1 MSREDF
7 KPEKNFDANK
17 LDTKQLKRDLTSNV
31 VDISSTLACYAA
43 RAYLDVMINEY
54 IDSNKSGGTTTG
66 SNNNADGTAKFS
78 VTDTGIVADIKG
90 LAGLNGTGDGTVLK
104 FVLDIAMI
112 GGGLVV
118 QQKAIRPVVEAIGEG
133 MVKAGA
139 IHLIN
144 HTFNAING
152 KKVIGLEI
160 AGKSLGNAE
169 DSLGYSAQKRIL
181 PDYRQTQTAN
191 SGRAMRTPRVPQAS
205 FNSPAYSAPEVE
217 EHYSDPDGI

>member
-1 MSREDF
+1 M
-7 KPEKNFDANK
+7 
-17 LDTKQLKRDLTSNV
+17 
-31 VDISSTLACYAA
+31 
-43 RAYLDVMINEY
+43 
-54 IDSNKSGGTTTG
+54 
-66 SNNNADGTAKFS
+66 
-78 VTDTGIVADIKG
+78 
-90 LAGLNGTGDGTVLK
+90 
-104 FVLDIAMI
+104 
-112 GGGLVV
+112 V